1 MRNYVILVLGIAVC
15 LTGAA
20 LTGFGK
26 SLLGENNTGIAIL
39 IGIVG
44 IGLIAR
50 SSRRSSA
57 VKSTDRPGDEC

>member
-1 MRNYVILVLGIAVC
+1 MEVEKMKEHAILALGVVVC

-20 LTGFGK
+20 LMALGK
-26 SLLGENNTGIAIL
+26 GLMGENHTGIATV

-50 SSRRSSA
+50 SSKG
-57 VKSTDRPGDEC
+57 VTKK